1 MGMRTEYEQMS
12 DTYRRIK
19 KKRAREKRRRAR
31 RMRIIRL
38 MTAFCIGLF
47 VIIGIGL
54 FIFGKKKGDVS
65 KKSSEE
71 NQIEQNVAVSGNN
84 SVGSNFSNVVVE
96 ETIPEPET
104 KEYPK
109 LDEKFESIA
118 DADIASPYI
127 AVYDVAANRIL
138 AGRQAS
144 TVIYPASMTKVMTL
158 IVAVEHLKDLNAT
171 FEMTAEI
178 IDPLVRQEAS
188 RAGFEPGE
196 HIRVEDLLYGLILPS
211 GADAANAISQMVAG
225 SDEAFARLM
234 NEKCKELGLKN
245 THFTNPSGLHDANQ
259 YSTPLEIAVIM
270 AYAMENELCA
280 KVLSTYQYIIP
291 ANEFRVKELFLE
303 STMFSRMYGDEAKDT
318 LITAGKTGYTVEA
331 GNCLVSY
338 AIKNDKAY
346 IVTVAGENGKWA
358 SVFDSFK
365 LYERY
370 AN

>member
-19 KKRAREKRRRAR
+19 KRRAKERRRRAR
-31 RMRIIRL
+31 KIRIMKRL
-38 MTAFCIGLF
+38 TVCFIGILI
-47 VIIGIGL
+47 IIGIGL
-54 FIFGKKKGDVS
+54 LLFGKKNDASNMPSDENVS
-65 KKSSEE
+65 NE
-71 NQIEQNVAVSGNN
+71 NVAVVGNN
-84 SVGSNFSNVVVE
+84 SVEVNFPNRVIE
-96 ETIPEPET
+96 ATISEPET
-104 KEYPK
+104 REYPK
-109 LDEKFESIA
+109 LDASYTSIN
-118 DADIASPYI
+118 DDDIQAPYI
-127 AVYDVAANRIL
+127 AVYDVSANRIL
-138 AGRQAS
+138 AGKEAS
-144 TVIYPASMTKVMTL
+144 TIIFPASMTKVMTL

-178 IDPLVRQEAS
+178 IDPLVRAEAS

-196 HIRVEDLLYGLILPS
+196 HVRVEDLLYGLILPS
-211 GADAANAISQMVAG
+211 GADAAAGIAHMVAG
-225 SDEAFARLM
+225 SDEEFAKLM
-234 NEKCKELGLKN
+234 NEKCEELGLKN
-245 THFTNPSGLHDANQ
+245 THFTNPSGLHNSNQ
-259 YSTPLEIAVIM
+259 CSTPIEIAMIM
-270 AYAMENELCA
+270 SYAMENELCA

-365 LYERY
+365 IYERY
-370 AN
+370 AD

>member
-19 KKRAREKRRRAR
+19 KRRAKERRRRAR
-31 RMRIIRL
+31 KIRIMKRL
-38 MTAFCIGLF
+38 TVCFIGILI
-47 VIIGIGL
+47 IIGIGL
-54 FIFGKKKGDVS
+54 LLFGRKKEDASVDPS
-65 KKSSEE
+65 KDGRLEE
-71 NQIEQNVAVSGNN
+71 NVAVVGNN
-84 SVGSNFSNVVVE
+84 SVEGNFWENPSE
-96 ETIPEPET
+96 ATILEPET
-104 KEYPK
+104 REYPK
-109 LDEKFESIA
+109 RDSSFNSIN

-127 AVYDVAANRIL
+127 AVYDVEANRVL
-138 AGRQAS
+138 AGREAS
-144 TVIYPASMTKVMTL
+144 VVIYPASMTKVMTL

-178 IDPLVRQEAS
+178 IDPLVRAEAS

-211 GADAANAISQMVAG
+211 GADAAAAISQMVAG
-225 SDEAFARLM
+225 SDEEFAKLM

-245 THFTNPSGLHDANQ
+245 THFTNPSGLHDPNQ
-259 YSTPLEIAVIM
+259 YSTPIEICVIM

-280 KVLSTYQYIIP
+280 KVLSTYQYVIP
-291 ANEFRVKELFLE
+291 ANENRTQELFLE

-365 LYERY
+365 IYERY
-370 AN
+370 AE